1 MGLPGPLPG
10 PQAWNPPPRPHPPAS
25 RGADPSSGP
34 AVWPQHSSHSRCP
47 RHLTTGTPVA
57 PSVSE
62 DPLSLA
68 SKAVGEAVRRGPRF
82 RGQRLRGGLLGSSH
96 FRGAPQTSESSCTAF
111 HAMPQAGRRRV
122 RPAHPL
128 GAVRPATSLASGD
141 GHREP
146 LVRAARSQR
155 GREGQRPAERVD
167 GWLEGRGDARARG
180 GGERAGR
187 LTAGP
192 RRARRARTAP
202 TALGTRSGL
211 RSTPRVSAHATPGRP
226 RWPWRR
232 EARSRRS
239 PPCSVPPH
247 CEAEGSAPVSPRTGP
262 RPAGMRRSA
271 RTPEAGRARGQ
282 GGEAGPARVGRPRRE
297 GLSRGRGGPRHAD
310 TDPGPGGIF
319 PGIPGQ
325 WLRGTGAPLD
335 VHLVP
340 SSSAHT

>member
-34 AVWPQHSSHSRCP
+34 DVWPQHSSHSRCP
-47 RHLTTGTPVA
+47 RYPTTGTPVA
-57 PSVSE
+57 PLVSE

-68 SKAVGEAVRRGPRF
+68 SKAVGEAVRRGPHF

-111 HAMPQAGRRRV
+111 HAVPQAGRRRV

-128 GAVRPATSLASGD
+128 GTVCPATSLASGD

-146 LVRAARSQR
+146 LVWAARSQS

-192 RRARRARTAP
+192 AE
-202 TALGTRSGL
+202 GTEGADGPDGPGHSL
-211 RSTPRVSAHATPGRP
+211 RPPLHSPRVSSRDARPPSLAVEAGSEVAMVTALLGATPLRGGGVRP
-226 RWPWRR
+226 SVSAHRAETRR
-232 EARSRRS
+232 HA
-239 PPCSVPPH
+239 
-247 CEAEGSAPVSPRTGP
+247 AVSQDPGGRTGP
-262 RPAGMRRSA
+262 R
-271 RTPEAGRARGQ
+271 T
-282 GGEAGPARVGRPRRE
+282 
-297 GLSRGRGGPRHAD
+297 RGRGRPSTRGPAQAGRSE
-310 TDPGPGGIF
+310 
-319 PGIPGQ
+319 
-325 WLRGTGAPLD
+325 TGAGGTPPRR
-335 VHLVP
+335 H
-340 SSSAHT
+340 

>member
-1 MGLPGPLPG
+1 M
-10 PQAWNPPPRPHPPAS
+10 
-25 RGADPSSGP
+25 
-34 AVWPQHSSHSRCP
+34 
-47 RHLTTGTPVA
+47 
-57 PSVSE
+57 
-62 DPLSLA
+62 SLA

-111 HAMPQAGRRRV
+111 HVVPQAGRRRV

-128 GAVRPATSLASGD
+128 GTVRPATSLASGD

-167 GWLEGRGDARARG
+167 GWLEGRGDARARR

-282 GGEAGPARVGRPRRE
+282 GGEAGPARVGRPRRD
-297 GLSRGRGGPRHAD
+297 GLRRGRGGPRHAD

-325 WLRGTGAPLD
+325 WLRGAGAPLD
-335 VHLVP
+335 VRLVP